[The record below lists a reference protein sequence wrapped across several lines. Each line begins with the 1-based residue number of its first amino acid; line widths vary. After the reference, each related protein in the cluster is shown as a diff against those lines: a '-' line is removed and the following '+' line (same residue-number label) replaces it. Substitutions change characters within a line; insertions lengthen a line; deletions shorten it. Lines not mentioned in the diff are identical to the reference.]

1 MRADGVGD
9 LARRAFEVG
18 FRAGRALAGAKTRV
32 GSMDRYGRR
41 FRNGTVLSWSPPT
54 PPMPW
59 AQHLLACCNAFY
71 PKPTGGSDRNRPG
84 ALCRRNL
91 TFSILSE
98 PYIFTASPLE
108 VSWRS
113 SFDEVEYFPVSPPRQ
128 LFDGRPDP
136 ARPDQLV
143 VKPIGNDYLIIFRWR
158 YWRVMPRRKD
168 VAHAQSRMAANP
180 GIFDR
185 DGFRIVSIAY
195 YSLVNP
201 LPNFAADA
209 SWMIEGAQDRK
220 TIAGL
225 PFTRH

>member
-1 MRADGVGD
+1 VVTADAADALGPAPAGV
-9 LARRAFEVG
+9 LQC
-18 FRAGRALAGAKTRV
+18 
-32 GSMDRYGRR
+32 
-41 FRNGTVLSWSPPT
+41 VLSQANGRKRSQSPRGSLSAKFDVLDPIR
-54 PPMPW
+54 
-59 AQHLLACCNAFY
+59 AVHFY
-71 PKPTGGSDRNRPG
+71 
-84 ALCRRNL
+84 CQ
-91 TFSILSE
+91 
-98 PYIFTASPLE
+98 PLE